1 MKKGII
7 TVLGKDQVGIIAK
20 VCTLLLQY
28 NVNVLDISQT
38 VLDGYFHMIMVV
50 DLTNQTENTNLH
62 TALNELGETLGLEM
76 RLQLAE
82 IFDAMHHI

>member
-28 NVNVLDISQT
+28 NVNILDISQT

-62 TALNELGETLGLEM
+62 TALNELGETLVLEM

-82 IFDAMHHI
+82 IFDAMHRI